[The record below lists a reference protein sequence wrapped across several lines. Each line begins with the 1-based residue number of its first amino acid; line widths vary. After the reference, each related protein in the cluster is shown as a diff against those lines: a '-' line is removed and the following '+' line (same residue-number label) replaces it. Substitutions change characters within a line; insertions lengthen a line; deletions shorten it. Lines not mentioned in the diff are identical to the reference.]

1 MSLIFANGES
11 FATGALQYSYGP
23 ATPGETTNRIIVPV
37 KIEGASTNAVVDTGA
52 PYVICEPGIARQIGF
67 NRASALGRDR
77 LLIRGMRLDGSITRF
92 NMTLRA
98 TSGTDLDVDAT
109 VFVPDVEELWGN
121 LPSFIGLMGF
131 LERIRFAV
139 DPSID
144 TFYFGEIS

>member
-11 FATGALQYSYGP
+11 FATGSLQYSYGP

-37 KIEGASTNAVVDTGA
+37 EIDGAFTNAVVDTGA
-52 PYVICEPGIARQIGF
+52 PYVICEPRIARQIGF

-98 TSGTDLDVDAT
+98 TSGRDLDVGAT
-109 VFVPDVEELWGN
+109 AFVPDVEEFWGN

-144 TFYFGEIS
+144 TFYFGKL